1 MVVAT
6 QNPVEQAGTYKLPEA
21 QLDRF
26 LMKASVGY
34 PNREA
39 AREILSGSARPDR
52 TQDLSPVIS
61 AEAVAQMI
69 DLVRDHHVDPG
80 VIPYVHSLNEA
91 TRNDHD
97 TPLGLSHR
105 GAIPLVRT
113 VRVFDAAQ
121 TGSAPWRA
129 RAGKD

>member
-61 AEAVAQMI
+61 AEAVTQMI
-69 DLVRDHHVDPG
+69 DLVRDNHVDPG
-80 VIPYVHSLNEA
+80 VIDYVHSLTEA
-91 TRNDHD
+91 TRNHPR
-97 TPLGLSHR
+97 TSLGVPTRSATALIQ
-105 GAIPLVRT
+105 AA
-113 VRVFDAAQ
+113 RVLHAAQ
-121 TGSAPWRA
+121 RP
-129 RAGKD
+129 